1 MAPNPSSSST
11 SGVKRSRPSKDSSST
26 STSTSTSTRPLS
38 SSSFS
43 SLVPEG
49 DFPRGGATGLTP
61 LEYRQTLREARAEA
75 TRDEEDHLFNTQKS
89 KDTKGKAIGK
99 DQDDDDDQEEESRKL
114 KRKKMNRDKQN
125 AKRKKNDAPTAA
137 LELAADKDS
146 KKKKE
151 DHNRIEHLNYKVSRV
166 DRDERLHACQSLSG
180 RLK

>member
-1 MAPNPSSSST
+1 MAAKPSSSST

-26 STSTSTSTRPLS
+26 STSTKAGPLS

-75 TRDEEDHLFNTQKS
+75 TRDEKEDLFNTQKS
-89 KDTKGKAIGK
+89 KDSKSNKVK
-99 DQDDDDDQEEESRKL
+99 DDDDDDVDQEEESRKL
-114 KRKKMNRDKQN
+114 KRKKMTRDKQN
-125 AKRKKNDAPTAA
+125 AKRKKNDAPTTTT
-137 LELAADKDS
+137 ELAADKDS

-166 DRDERLHACQSLSG
+166 GRDRRLYACQTLSK
-180 RLK
+180 RTK